1 MTMMGGMDGSCQKQ
15 FSASVRNLPRPKFHE
30 TGSRPTCFSEC
41 GINHDHGIPKL
52 FSGVS
57 ITYHKGT
64 WKDGEN
70 YCTISKQTPAWKI
83 FHFVLKGGCNFTC
96 PEKKKQL
103 IRLFSSS
110 FTAAHSKFCKYFKE
124 GAQPASKFLHQIQVL
139 DPTNLSD
146 VEHDFTSIDS
156 IPGFQAVSKQ
166 EWSLNVNHLGPLSKP
181 AKMETLT

>member
-1 MTMMGGMDGSCQKQ
+1 MGAVRSNSLLQLEMYQDQSFMKQ
-15 FSASVRNLPRPKFHE
+15 VHAQPAFLNVESTTIMAFLNYFQERVSHITKE
-30 TGSRPTCFSEC
+30 
-41 GINHDHGIPKL
+41 HGKMGRITALSPSKL
-52 FSGVS
+52 QPGRSFILFWRGAA
-57 ITYHKGT
+57 
-64 WKDGEN
+64 
-70 YCTISKQTPAWKI
+70 ISHAP
-83 FHFVLKGGCNFTC
+83 
-96 PEKKKQL
+96 KKKQL

-124 GAQPASKFLHQIQVL
+124 GAQPASKFLYQIQVL

-146 VEHDFTSIDS
+146 VQHDFTSIDS